1 MMRRLVV
8 AGWGKTNDIGSVSK
22 VLRKATVT
30 TAPDSNCTAIYG
42 ENFSSTTSVCANGRD
57 GTSCQVSWNNF
68 HLRKRCTNARF
79 SDILFHCEEEVT
91 SL

>member
-42 ENFSSTTSVCANGRD
+42 ENFSSTTSVCANGED

-68 HLRKRCTNARF
+68 HLGKKCTNARF
-79 SDILFHCEEEVT
+79 SDI
-91 SL
+91 